1 MDKQAFKQRMQNLK
15 SYRENNPGKGYWDWR
30 NSLPDNLKYTD
41 DTEYDMQAAYES
53 GVDAEYVEED
63 RSYHLPTRDPKTGY
77 IFKKSTHPTFW
88 KGLAEDAKLGYDAY
102 FLGDKVY
109 TKSKGEGPIEAFED
123 GGVSDNLV
131 GSYSNHTGTPT
142 MYVPV
147 TKQYEATPEG
157 FGEIVNVHTP
167 EVTITPQSNISLVE
181 AVDKGRR
188 DAAPY
193 VGAIVA
199 GATLPAMSSTNML
212 GKAIDLANIVLDP
225 TNPANYVKIPN
236 IRLGRWSAKFP
247 EYGNQNK
254 AFRQVNVD
262 AVDDYINTGVVG
274 PESKAHNA
282 MRSAQNANKNSGGG
296 SKHLLTLLTK
306 HFDTHVMFNK
316 TKPFYG
322 KDSKYPRVLV
332 GDLRNPRIN
341 WKKVN
346 HKGHKNIVEPVD
358 PSAGNFTVPIE
369 EFDIWRKAKIGWLRD
384 QKANRFAE
392 GGQTGDPEKERF
404 YQATGRSSSGRPLE
418 EGLKPVFS
426 IEDAANMTPIGDAI
440 SARDTY
446 NAVKNRDWLS
456 AGLAALT
463 VLPFVPSGLRNVKAA
478 ARYIP
483 TVNRTEQSLINQ
495 ALGNISKKRD
505 YLSDIANSRNRVLED
520 INTIPYRNRAEQAD
534 KIFGTNYSETYD
546 LLDDL
551 YQHRYFDL
559 PEVQPKDMV
568 ASGRLQA
575 KPFAEERFNKTGV
588 GAEPNEFDLWVN
600 TGMYRDPMQLANH
613 EMNHY
618 TDYIISRNA
627 NTTINNNML
636 KQLENSLKQTD
647 ATSYYR
653 KGTEQKAYM
662 NQLRTMLKQNGDVQ
676 NLDEPVSSTLLKKYL
691 DKMSDSDPIKK
702 KNRGKF
708 NALKK
713 RTGKT
718 TEELTH
724 SKNPLTRKRAIFA
737 QNAKKWKHK
746 GRKKK

>member
-1 MDKQAFKQRMQNLK
+1 MDRQAFKQRMQNLK
-15 SYRENNPGKGYWDWR
+15 SYRENNPGKGYWDW
-30 NSLPDNLKYTD
+30 
-41 DTEYDMQAAYES
+41 
-53 GVDAEYVEED
+53 
-63 RSYHLPTRDPKTGY
+63 
-77 IFKKSTHPTFW
+77 
-88 KGLAEDAKLGYDAY
+88 
-102 FLGDKVY
+102 KV
-109 TKSKGEGPIEAFED
+109 EAFQ
-123 GGVSDNLV
+123 GG
-131 GSYSNHTGTPT
+131 
-142 MYVPV
+142 
-147 TKQYEATPEG
+147 
-157 FGEIVNVHTP
+157 GEIGNEERQYLHSWYT
-167 EVTITPQSNISLVE
+167 N
-181 AVDKGRR
+181 RR
-188 DAAPY
+188 EYAKRHM
-193 VGAIVA
+193 
-199 GATLPAMSSTNML
+199 PAMLKQLDDADIYIDPNSRIRNIYSTPITISNDKIKQASKDSGIGEYGGYYHPNEGVVLPSDYKQWKDREPLLHELNHVVNTFNSSIFDQVNKVL
-212 GKAIDLANIVLDP
+212 EGKQIIDRGQEVNNYLTTPSEVQSRLIEFRKLNNLDP
-225 TNPANYVKIPN
+225 TKVYGIPDV
-236 IRLGRWSAKFP
+236 REWRRTGK
-247 EYGNQNK
+247 
-254 AFRQVNVD
+254 D
-262 AVDDYINTGVVG
+262 ADLLNTFDDDTVLELINTV
-274 PESKAHNA
+274 AHTPN
-282 MRSAQNANKNSGGG
+282 
-296 SKHLLTLLTK
+296 
-306 HFDTHVMFNK
+306 
-316 TKPFYG
+316 
-322 KDSKYPRVLV
+322 
-332 GDLRNPRIN
+332 
-341 WKKVN
+341 KKVQR
-346 HKGHKNIVEPVD
+346 
-358 PSAGNFTVPIE
+358 A
-369 EFDIWRKAKIGWLRD
+369 
-384 QKANRFAE
+384 AE

-426 IEDAANMTPIGDAI
+426 LEDAANMTPIGDAI

-702 KNRGKF
+702 MFKQHKNINAYTKWF
-708 NALKK
+708 NTIPLLGTTAL
-713 RTGKT
+713 G
-718 TEELTH
+718 
-724 SKNPLTRKRAIFA
+724 A
-737 QNAKKWKHK
+737 NAYFNNNKDE
-746 GRKKK
+746 

>member
-1 MDKQAFKQRMQNLK
+1 MDKRAFKQRMQNLK
-15 SYRENNPGKGYWDWR
+15 SYRENNPGKGYWDW
-30 NSLPDNLKYTD
+30 K
-41 DTEYDMQAAYES
+41 
-53 GVDAEYVEED
+53 
-63 RSYHLPTRDPKTGY
+63 
-77 IFKKSTHPTFW
+77 
-88 KGLAEDAKLGYDAY
+88 
-102 FLGDKVY
+102 
-109 TKSKGEGPIEAFED
+109 
-123 GGVSDNLV
+123 
-131 GSYSNHTGTPT
+131 
-142 MYVPV
+142 
-147 TKQYEATPEG
+147 
-157 FGEIVNVHTP
+157 
-167 EVTITPQSNISLVE
+167 VE
-181 AVDKGRR
+181 A
-188 DAAPY
+188 
-193 VGAIVA
+193 
-199 GATLPAMSSTNML
+199 
-212 GKAIDLANIVLDP
+212 
-225 TNPANYVKIPN
+225 
-236 IRLGRWSAKFP
+236 
-247 EYGNQNK
+247 
-254 AFRQVNVD
+254 
-262 AVDDYINTGVVG
+262 
-274 PESKAHNA
+274 
-282 MRSAQNANKNSGGG
+282 
-296 SKHLLTLLTK
+296 
-306 HFDTHVMFNK
+306 
-316 TKPFYG
+316 
-322 KDSKYPRVLV
+322 
-332 GDLRNPRIN
+332 
-341 WKKVN
+341 
-346 HKGHKNIVEPVD
+346 
-358 PSAGNFTVPIE
+358 
-369 EFDIWRKAKIGWLRD
+369 
-384 QKANRFAE
+384 FAE

-426 IEDAANMTPIGDAI
+426 LEDAANMTPIGDAI

-568 ASGRLQA
+568 ASRRLQA

-662 NQLRTMLKQNGDVQ
+662 NQLRTMLKQNADVQ
-676 NLDEPVSSTLLKKYL
+676 NLDEPVSSALLKKYL

-702 KNRGKF
+702 MFKQHKNINAYTKWF
-708 NALKK
+708 NTIPLLGTTAL
-713 RTGKT
+713 G
-718 TEELTH
+718 
-724 SKNPLTRKRAIFA
+724 A
-737 QNAKKWKHK
+737 NAYFNNNKDE
-746 GRKKK
+746 

>member
-1 MDKQAFKQRMQNLK
+1 MNSNVQGAYHKKYGQPNTISISPITKDRSVILHELSHSTQDKYSIQSSKIDSILK
-15 SYRENNPGKGYWDWR
+15 KYVKENNKYDKYYDNPDEVYSRMNQFRYDNNIKPEDIITKDQIEQWKDSSIDNEFINRYSTNTLLDLL
-30 NSLPDNLKYTD
+30 NSV
-41 DTEYDMQAAYES
+41 A
-53 GVDAEYVEED
+53 
-63 RSYHLPTRDPKTGY
+63 
-77 IFKKSTHPTFW
+77 
-88 KGLAEDAKLGYDAY
+88 
-102 FLGDKVY
+102 
-109 TKSKGEGPIEAFED
+109 
-123 GGVSDNLV
+123 
-131 GSYSNHTGTPT
+131 
-142 MYVPV
+142 
-147 TKQYEATPEG
+147 
-157 FGEIVNVHTP
+157 HTP
-167 EVTITPQSNISLVE
+167 N
-181 AVDKGRR
+181 
-188 DAAPY
+188 
-193 VGAIVA
+193 
-199 GATLPAMSSTNML
+199 
-212 GKAIDLANIVLDP
+212 
-225 TNPANYVKIPN
+225 
-236 IRLGRWSAKFP
+236 
-247 EYGNQNK
+247 
-254 AFRQVNVD
+254 
-262 AVDDYINTGVVG
+262 
-274 PESKAHNA
+274 
-282 MRSAQNANKNSGGG
+282 
-296 SKHLLTLLTK
+296 
-306 HFDTHVMFNK
+306 
-316 TKPFYG
+316 
-322 KDSKYPRVLV
+322 
-332 GDLRNPRIN
+332 
-341 WKKVN
+341 KKVQR
-346 HKGHKNIVEPVD
+346 
-358 PSAGNFTVPIE
+358 A
-369 EFDIWRKAKIGWLRD
+369 
-384 QKANRFAE
+384 AE
-392 GGQTGDPEKERF
+392 GGVISDPEKERF

-426 IEDAANMTPIGDAI
+426 LEDAANMTPIGDAI

-588 GAEPNEFDLWVN
+588 GAETNEFDLWVN

-702 KNRGKF
+702 MFKQHKNINAYTKWF
-708 NALKK
+708 NTIPLLGTTAL
-713 RTGKT
+713 G
-718 TEELTH
+718 
-724 SKNPLTRKRAIFA
+724 A
-737 QNAKKWKHK
+737 NAYFNNNKDE
-746 GRKKK
+746 

>member
-1 MDKQAFKQRMQNLK
+1 MDKRAFKQRMQNLK
-15 SYRENNPGKGYWDWR
+15 SYRENNPGKGYWDW
-30 NSLPDNLKYTD
+30 K
-41 DTEYDMQAAYES
+41 
-53 GVDAEYVEED
+53 
-63 RSYHLPTRDPKTGY
+63 
-77 IFKKSTHPTFW
+77 
-88 KGLAEDAKLGYDAY
+88 
-102 FLGDKVY
+102 
-109 TKSKGEGPIEAFED
+109 
-123 GGVSDNLV
+123 
-131 GSYSNHTGTPT
+131 
-142 MYVPV
+142 
-147 TKQYEATPEG
+147 
-157 FGEIVNVHTP
+157 
-167 EVTITPQSNISLVE
+167 VE
-181 AVDKGRR
+181 A
-188 DAAPY
+188 
-193 VGAIVA
+193 
-199 GATLPAMSSTNML
+199 
-212 GKAIDLANIVLDP
+212 
-225 TNPANYVKIPN
+225 
-236 IRLGRWSAKFP
+236 
-247 EYGNQNK
+247 
-254 AFRQVNVD
+254 
-262 AVDDYINTGVVG
+262 
-274 PESKAHNA
+274 
-282 MRSAQNANKNSGGG
+282 
-296 SKHLLTLLTK
+296 
-306 HFDTHVMFNK
+306 
-316 TKPFYG
+316 
-322 KDSKYPRVLV
+322 
-332 GDLRNPRIN
+332 
-341 WKKVN
+341 
-346 HKGHKNIVEPVD
+346 
-358 PSAGNFTVPIE
+358 
-369 EFDIWRKAKIGWLRD
+369 
-384 QKANRFAE
+384 FAE
-392 GGQTGDPEKERF
+392 GGEVGDPSMQAIEQRAWLNNWLKNRSKQMSENIDFYSNQTRYGSSKDRAHVSPFFFQDKEKNASKIIQEQLQHANNTAIYDYREPWVSSNKNIPNRKEFLKMNSNVQGAYHKKYGQPNTISISPITKDRSVILHELSHSTQNKYSIQSSKIDSILKKYVKENNKYDKYYDNPDEVYSRMNQFRYDNNIKPEDIITKDQIEQWKDSSIDNEFINRYSTNTLLDLLNSVAHTPNKKVQRAAEGGVISDPEKERF

-426 IEDAANMTPIGDAI
+426 LEDAANMTPIGDAI

-702 KNRGKF
+702 MFKQHKNINAYTKWF
-708 NALKK
+708 NTIPLLGTTAL
-713 RTGKT
+713 G
-718 TEELTH
+718 
-724 SKNPLTRKRAIFA
+724 A
-737 QNAKKWKHK
+737 NAYFNNNKDE
-746 GRKKK
+746 

>member
-1 MDKQAFKQRMQNLK
+1 MDRQAFKQRMQNLK
-15 SYRENNPGKGYWDWR
+15 SYRENNPGKGYWDW
-30 NSLPDNLKYTD
+30 
-41 DTEYDMQAAYES
+41 
-53 GVDAEYVEED
+53 
-63 RSYHLPTRDPKTGY
+63 
-77 IFKKSTHPTFW
+77 
-88 KGLAEDAKLGYDAY
+88 
-102 FLGDKVY
+102 KV
-109 TKSKGEGPIEAFED
+109 EAFQ
-123 GGVSDNLV
+123 GG
-131 GSYSNHTGTPT
+131 
-142 MYVPV
+142 
-147 TKQYEATPEG
+147 
-157 FGEIVNVHTP
+157 GEIGNEERQYLHSWYT
-167 EVTITPQSNISLVE
+167 N
-181 AVDKGRR
+181 RR
-188 DAAPY
+188 EYAKRHM
-193 VGAIVA
+193 
-199 GATLPAMSSTNML
+199 PAMLKQLDDADIYIDPNSRIRNIYSTPITISNDKIKQASKDSGIGEYGGYYHPNEGVVLPSDYKQWKDREPLLHELNHVVNIFNSSIFDQVNKVL
-212 GKAIDLANIVLDP
+212 EGKQIIDRGQEVNNYLTTPSEVQSRLIEFRKLNNLDP
-225 TNPANYVKIPN
+225 TKVYGIPDV
-236 IRLGRWSAKFP
+236 REWRRTGK
-247 EYGNQNK
+247 
-254 AFRQVNVD
+254 D
-262 AVDDYINTGVVG
+262 ADLLNTFDDDTVLELINTV
-274 PESKAHNA
+274 AHTPN
-282 MRSAQNANKNSGGG
+282 
-296 SKHLLTLLTK
+296 
-306 HFDTHVMFNK
+306 
-316 TKPFYG
+316 
-322 KDSKYPRVLV
+322 
-332 GDLRNPRIN
+332 
-341 WKKVN
+341 KKVQR
-346 HKGHKNIVEPVD
+346 
-358 PSAGNFTVPIE
+358 A
-369 EFDIWRKAKIGWLRD
+369 
-384 QKANRFAE
+384 AE

-426 IEDAANMTPIGDAI
+426 LEDAANMTPIGDAI
-440 SARDTY
+440 SAKDAY
-446 NAVKNRDWLS
+446 DAVKNRDWLG

-702 KNRGKF
+702 MFKQHKNINAYTKWF
-708 NALKK
+708 NTIPLLGTTAL
-713 RTGKT
+713 G
-718 TEELTH
+718 
-724 SKNPLTRKRAIFA
+724 A
-737 QNAKKWKHK
+737 NAYFNNNKDE
-746 GRKKK
+746 

>member
-1 MDKQAFKQRMQNLK
+1 MDRQAFKQRMQNLK
-15 SYRENNPGKGYWDWR
+15 SYRENNPGKGYWDW
-30 NSLPDNLKYTD
+30 
-41 DTEYDMQAAYES
+41 
-53 GVDAEYVEED
+53 
-63 RSYHLPTRDPKTGY
+63 
-77 IFKKSTHPTFW
+77 
-88 KGLAEDAKLGYDAY
+88 
-102 FLGDKVY
+102 KV
-109 TKSKGEGPIEAFED
+109 EAFVD
-123 GGVSDNLV
+123 GGVNDNLI

-142 MYVPV
+142 MYLPV
-147 TKQYEATPEG
+147 TKEYEAVPEG
-157 FGEIVNVHTP
+157 FGEIANVHTP

-440 SARDTY
+440 SVKDTY
-446 NAVKNRDWLS
+446 DAVKNRDWLG

-534 KIFGTNYSETYD
+534 KIFGTNYSETYG

-618 TDYIISRNA
+618 TDNIISRNID
-627 NTTINNNML
+627 TSVNNNML

-647 ATSYYR
+647 ATDYYR

-662 NQLRTMLKQNGDVQ
+662 NQLRTMLKQNGDIQ
-676 NLDEPVSSTLLKKYL
+676 NLDEPVSSILLKKYL

-702 KNRGKF
+702 MFKQHKNINAYTKWF
-708 NALKK
+708 NAIPLL
-713 RTGKT
+713 GT
-718 TEELTH
+718 TALGANAYFNNN
-724 SKNPLTRKRAIFA
+724 KNE
-737 QNAKKWKHK
+737 
-746 GRKKK
+746 

>member
-1 MDKQAFKQRMQNLK
+1 MDRQAFKQRMQNLK
-15 SYRENNPGKGYWDWR
+15 SYRENNPGKGYWDW
-30 NSLPDNLKYTD
+30 
-41 DTEYDMQAAYES
+41 
-53 GVDAEYVEED
+53 
-63 RSYHLPTRDPKTGY
+63 
-77 IFKKSTHPTFW
+77 
-88 KGLAEDAKLGYDAY
+88 
-102 FLGDKVY
+102 KV
-109 TKSKGEGPIEAFED
+109 EAFAD
-123 GGVSDNLV
+123 GGVNDNLV

-147 TKQYEATPEG
+147 TKEYEAVPEG
-157 FGEIVNVHTP
+157 FGEIANVHTP

-440 SARDTY
+440 SVKDTY
-446 NAVKNRDWLS
+446 DAVKNRDWLG

-483 TVNRTEQSLINQ
+483 TVNRTEQN
-495 ALGNISKKRD
+495 
-505 YLSDIANSRNRVLED
+505 
-520 INTIPYRNRAEQAD
+520 
-534 KIFGTNYSETYD
+534 
-546 LLDDL
+546 
-551 YQHRYFDL
+551 
-559 PEVQPKDMV
+559 
-568 ASGRLQA
+568 
-575 KPFAEERFNKTGV
+575 
-588 GAEPNEFDLWVN
+588 
-600 TGMYRDPMQLANH
+600 
-613 EMNHY
+613 
-618 TDYIISRNA
+618 TDYTISRNID
-627 NTTINNNML
+627 TSVNNNML

-647 ATSYYR
+647 ATDYYR

-662 NQLRTMLKQNGDVQ
+662 NQLRTMLKQNGDIQ

-702 KNRGKF
+702 MFKQHKNINAYTKWF
-708 NALKK
+708 NAIPLL
-713 RTGKT
+713 GT
-718 TEELTH
+718 TALGANAYFNNN
-724 SKNPLTRKRAIFA
+724 KNE
-737 QNAKKWKHK
+737 
-746 GRKKK
+746 

>member
-1 MDKQAFKQRMQNLK
+1 MDRQAFKQRMQNLK
-15 SYRENNPGKGYWDWR
+15 SYRENNPGKGYWDW
-30 NSLPDNLKYTD
+30 
-41 DTEYDMQAAYES
+41 
-53 GVDAEYVEED
+53 
-63 RSYHLPTRDPKTGY
+63 
-77 IFKKSTHPTFW
+77 
-88 KGLAEDAKLGYDAY
+88 
-102 FLGDKVY
+102 KV
-109 TKSKGEGPIEAFED
+109 EAFQ
-123 GGVSDNLV
+123 GG
-131 GSYSNHTGTPT
+131 
-142 MYVPV
+142 
-147 TKQYEATPEG
+147 
-157 FGEIVNVHTP
+157 GEIGNEERQYLHSWYT
-167 EVTITPQSNISLVE
+167 N
-181 AVDKGRR
+181 RR
-188 DAAPY
+188 EYAKRHM
-193 VGAIVA
+193 
-199 GATLPAMSSTNML
+199 PAMLKQLDDADIYIDPNSRIRNIYSTPITISNDKIKQASKDSGIGEYGGYYHPNEGVVLPSDYKQQKDREPLLHELNHVVNIFNSSIFDQVNKVL
-212 GKAIDLANIVLDP
+212 EGKQIIDRGQEVNNYLTTPSEVQSRLIEFRKLNNLDP
-225 TNPANYVKIPN
+225 TKVYGIPDV
-236 IRLGRWSAKFP
+236 REWRRTGK
-247 EYGNQNK
+247 
-254 AFRQVNVD
+254 D
-262 AVDDYINTGVVG
+262 ADLLNTFDDDTVLELINTV
-274 PESKAHNA
+274 AHTPN
-282 MRSAQNANKNSGGG
+282 
-296 SKHLLTLLTK
+296 
-306 HFDTHVMFNK
+306 
-316 TKPFYG
+316 
-322 KDSKYPRVLV
+322 
-332 GDLRNPRIN
+332 
-341 WKKVN
+341 KKVQR
-346 HKGHKNIVEPVD
+346 
-358 PSAGNFTVPIE
+358 A
-369 EFDIWRKAKIGWLRD
+369 
-384 QKANRFAE
+384 AE

-426 IEDAANMTPIGDAI
+426 LEDAANMTPIGDAI
-440 SARDTY
+440 SAKDAY
-446 NAVKNRDWLS
+446 DAVKNRDWLG

-702 KNRGKF
+702 MFKQHKNINAYTKWF
-708 NALKK
+708 NTIPLLGTTAL
-713 RTGKT
+713 G
-718 TEELTH
+718 
-724 SKNPLTRKRAIFA
+724 A
-737 QNAKKWKHK
+737 NAYFNNNKDE
-746 GRKKK
+746 

>member
-1 MDKQAFKQRMQNLK
+1 MDRQAFKQRMQNLK
-15 SYRENNPGKGYWDWR
+15 SYRENNPGKGYWDFKQQQAPGPYSAGELVKSIEEFTNHEEYLGPPSHNYDFTLSEEWADKHGYY
-30 NSLPDNLKYTD
+30 PDERGHRD
-41 DTEYDMQAAYES
+41 DR
-53 GVDAEYVEED
+53 V
-63 RSYHLPTRDPKTGY
+63 
-77 IFKKSTHPTFW
+77 KKEAHPTHP
-88 KGLAEDAKLGYDAY
+88 
-102 FLGDKVY
+102 
-109 TKSKGEGPIEAFED
+109 SKGEWKSQYQFDLTDKGIEDPNFILYGLND
-123 GGVSDNLV
+123 GGQD
-131 GSYSNHTGTPT
+131 PQAT
-142 MYVPV
+142 MTYR
-147 TKQYEATPEG
+147 G
-157 FGEIVNVHTP
+157 G
-167 EVTITPQSNISLVE
+167 
-181 AVDKGRR
+181 
-188 DAAPY
+188 
-193 VGAIVA
+193 
-199 GATLPAMSSTNML
+199 
-212 GKAIDLANIVLDP
+212 IVLP
-225 TNPANYVKIPN
+225 ELTVTPKGNYIYNSYDN
-236 IRLGRWSAKFP
+236 I
-247 EYGNQNK
+247 K
-254 AFRQVNVD
+254 A
-262 AVDDYINTGVVG
+262 YWPGGETG
-274 PESKAHNA
+274 ES
-282 MRSAQNANKNSGGG
+282 
-296 SKHLLTLLTK
+296 
-306 HFDTHVMFNK
+306 
-316 TKPFYG
+316 
-322 KDSKYPRVLV
+322 
-332 GDLRNPRIN
+332 
-341 WKKVN
+341 
-346 HKGHKNIVEPVD
+346 
-358 PSAGNFTVPIE
+358 
-369 EFDIWRKAKIGWLRD
+369 
-384 QKANRFAE
+384 
-392 GGQTGDPEKERF
+392 EKERF

-426 IEDAANMTPIGDAI
+426 LEDAANMTPIGDAI

-702 KNRGKF
+702 MFKQHKNINAYTKWF
-708 NALKK
+708 NTIPLLGTTAL
-713 RTGKT
+713 G
-718 TEELTH
+718 
-724 SKNPLTRKRAIFA
+724 A
-737 QNAKKWKHK
+737 NAYFNNNKDE
-746 GRKKK
+746 